1 MNGLG
6 KSMMLNRTKISRWYW
21 VGCWI
26 LLQLVVSTSY
36 FVRQASAESLQS
48 DSFIIQFG
56 NFNITSGEKSGETY
70 TVTDT
75 VGQSFAGP
83 YGEYGVSN
91 YFIGSGFQY
100 IYQIKPFQFVI
111 SNTNI
116 NLGLLTAQAHN
127 TASHTLLVNAPNAG
141 GYTVYAYEA
150 HPLQTIDGSY
160 AIPDTTCDNNDC
172 DETVAKLWQDTEVG
186 GFGFNIQGNDVAS
199 DFLSAD
205 HFRQFA
211 NKAATS
217 PVEPMEAVMSTTS
230 AAFNRQASV
239 TYKAGLSGSEAAGRY
254 QTSVVYI
261 AVPGY

>member
-1 MNGLG
+1 MAL
-6 KSMMLNRTKISRWYW
+6 TQFI
-21 VGCWI
+21 I
-26 LLQLVVSTSY
+26 STS
-36 FVRQASAESLQS
+36 FLVAPVLAENLES
-48 DSFIIQFG
+48 DSYIIQFG
-56 NFNITSGEKSGETY
+56 NFNITSGEKSGDTY

-91 YFIGSGFQY
+91 YFLGSGFQY

-127 TASHTLLVNAPNAG
+127 TAAHTLLINAPNAG
-141 GYTVYAYEA
+141 GYTIYAYEA
-150 HPLQTIDGSY
+150 HPLQTVDGSY

-172 DETVAKLWQDTEVG
+172 DETVATIWQDTGVG
-186 GFGFNIQGNDVAS
+186 GFGFNIQGVDVAP
-199 DFLSAD
+199 DFTSSN

-217 PVEPMEAVMSTTS
+217 PVEPMEAIMSTTS
-230 AAFNRQASV
+230 AAFDRLSTV

-254 QTSVVYI
+254 QTSVVYV

>member
-1 MNGLG
+1 MKFNFKKTVYWRWIFVLA
-6 KSMMLNRTKISRWYW
+6 LTQLIISP
-21 VGCWI
+21 
-26 LLQLVVSTSY
+26 SF
-36 FVRQASAESLQS
+36 FVNQVLAENLES
-48 DSFIIQFG
+48 DSYIIQFG
-56 NFNITSGEKSGETY
+56 NFNITSGEKSGDTY

-91 YFIGSGFQY
+91 YFLGSGFQY
-100 IYQIKPFQFVI
+100 IYQIKPFRFVI

-127 TASHTLLVNAPNAG
+127 TAAHTLLINAPNAG
-141 GYTVYAYEA
+141 GYTIYTYEA

-172 DETVAKLWQDTEVG
+172 DETVAALWQDTTVG
-186 GFGFNIQGNDVAS
+186 GFGFNVQGADVAS
-199 DFLSAD
+199 DFISSD

-217 PVEPMEAVMSTTS
+217 PVEPMEAIMSTTS
-230 AAFNRQASV
+230 AAFERQSTV

-254 QTSVVYI
+254 QTSVIYV